1 MSLVTYNFK
10 SFKFPSEA
18 DAFAWWEQMSD
29 PANPNRWYARV
40 DSGWWGVCV
49 DVNPIATPA
58 GVVDVAD
65 DFTGID
71 LEDWEPISRLVEMS
85 GTSTAWRVVV
95 EAGPNTH
102 LNARLGKYLSP
113 AQHKVPIHETYL
125 DLISPKL
132 VEHRVYKQGLKWK
145 TYYAHPDDVERN
157 ALGELTPTNGRTWDE
172 IALAIKEYRHV
183 IGVAGPQDTEV
194 RITWP
199 DLAGGTYYQLDWALV
214 AKRYGLRAQFR
225 TGSSRRSEVVATV
238 QSLIYSAALS
248 YAVAVYGTPDQVV
261 DVTDLVALEAYVTG
275 EMNTVIG
282 TISADMGGSGVDAL
296 TAYVTGNSSV
306 LLDAVQNTTLL
317 PSATFPWLDVPV
329 DYVGTSTVCRT
340 ALTSDLTP
348 PVPSNGYIFG

>member
-1 MSLVTYNFK
+1 
-10 SFKFPSEA
+10 
-18 DAFAWWEQMSD
+18 
-29 PANPNRWYARV
+29 
-40 DSGWWGVCV
+40 
-49 DVNPIATPA
+49 
-58 GVVDVAD
+58 
-65 DFTGID
+65 
-71 LEDWEPISRLVEMS
+71 MS

-172 IALAIKEYRHV
+172 IALAIKEY
-183 IGVAGPQDTEV
+183 
-194 RITWP
+194 
-199 DLAGGTYYQLDWALV
+199 
-214 AKRYGLRAQFR
+214 
-225 TGSSRRSEVVATV
+225 
-238 QSLIYSAALS
+238 
-248 YAVAVYGTPDQVV
+248 
-261 DVTDLVALEAYVTG
+261 
-275 EMNTVIG
+275 
-282 TISADMGGSGVDAL
+282 GSGVDAL